1 MKILATERHIN
12 QETPTLFVKAGHDF
26 FVPKE
31 EVPGVHEFDRVAL
44 IQTIK
49 DLKPDVLLIGLKFV
63 IDQEIIDLGIKLV
76 VTRTTGTDHITGKV
90 EVIKLVGEELT
101 DVVAVP
107 ELCLWAMLE
116 LVRKRGGQELR
127 GKTLGIIG
135 NQGRIGNILNNMA
148 TYLGMKVLGQDIKDT
163 DSERVSHAGKLEVVL
178 QNSDIISLNISST
191 EENRGFMD
199 RAKFE
204 MMKDGTYFLNSARP
218 WLVDDEAF
226 KWAMENKLAGA
237 WVDFELGWTAKNLI
251 QTNHQGGNTI
261 ESKKKTE
268 LIIANKVKD

>member
-1 MKILATERHIN
+1 MKTYIINPNKLHPETLAFYKSFADLTNYIEDADIIIVSDFSPI
-12 QETPTLFVKAGHDF
+12 ETDKIVAMNATCPDNVKA
-26 FVPKE
+26 P
-31 EVPGVHEFDRVAL
+31 R
-44 IQTIK
+44 I
-49 DLKPDVLLIGLKFV
+49 
-63 IDQEIIDLGIKLV
+63 IKLEPE
-76 VTRTTGTDHITGKV
+76 TG
-90 EVIKLVGEELT
+90 ELN

-107 ELCLWAMLE
+107 ELCLWAMFE
-116 LVRKRGGQELR
+116 LIRKRGGQELK
-127 GKTLGIIG
+127 GKTLGVIG
-135 NQGRIGNILNNMA
+135 RGRIGTILGDMVSS
-148 TYLGMKVLGQDIKDT
+148 LGMKIATYDIKENRGMNELETVLKQDI
-163 DSERVSHAGKLEVVL
+163 V
-178 QNSDIISLNISST
+178 SLNISST

-204 MMKDGTYFLNSARP
+204 MMKDGSYFLNSARP
-218 WLVDDEAF
+218 WLVDNEAF